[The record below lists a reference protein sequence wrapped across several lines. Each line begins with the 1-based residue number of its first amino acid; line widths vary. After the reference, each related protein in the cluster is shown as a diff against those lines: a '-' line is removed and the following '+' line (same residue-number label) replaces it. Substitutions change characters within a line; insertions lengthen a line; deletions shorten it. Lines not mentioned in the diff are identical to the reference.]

1 MLLTLK
7 TYKGDIM
14 TNTFELKQF
23 NTIITYPYDLDYVK
37 TWVEIVILNEKIDY
51 STRFEALCSMYQSA
65 SRCEYFYEVL
75 ESQVLYN
82 VVGDHVEPM
91 TFESDHIPWFDNIV
105 EAKSFY
111 DQIANCIKLSNY
123 NASVIDLVD
132 KASKYVKSNQKK
144 RQRLKRFIE
153 KHCFLNDRY
162 CYFITY
168 TFSNEELDKKEATR
182 VKKMHSILKAIPGLI
197 AYACNKDFGELND
210 REHYHIILST
220 SVRIDYEQYQ
230 NNIDFELCNT
240 TTKDK
245 ERIAR
250 YITKLANHG
259 VKSSTKNARIYKYI
273 KK

>member
-37 TWVEIVILNEKIDY
+37 TWVELVILNDKIDY
-51 STRFEALCSMYQSA
+51 STRFDALCSMYQSA
-65 SRCEYFYEVL
+65 SKCEYFYEIL
-75 ESQVLYN
+75 GSQVLYN

-111 DQIANCIKLSNY
+111 DHVVNCIKLSNY
-123 NASVIDLVD
+123 NATVVDLVD

-153 KHCFLNDRY
+153 KHLFLKDKY

-168 TFSNEELDKKEATR
+168 TFSNEELNKKEATR
-182 VKKMHSILKAIPGLI
+182 TKKMHSLLKSMPGLI
-197 AYACNKDFGELND
+197 AYACNKDFGEQHD
-210 REHYHIILST
+210 REHYHILLST
-220 SVRIDYEQYQ
+220 SERIDYEQYQ

-245 ERIAR
+245 ERIAK